1 MSAHDQLSPS
11 ARHRWGKCAA
21 SVRAC
26 LPYLKEGGK
35 SSPSAIDGT
44 HSHTLLEH
52 CLKHHG
58 DIADPGIFIGT
69 ILGDHEGSFSV
80 DKARADRVRVAVN
93 YIRERALFA
102 KDIDVLS
109 EQRVDPASLVQ
120 RKDMSGTVDVQLR
133 EPTILEVIDYKDGYK
148 PVIAEGNP
156 QLQQYAVG
164 VLAEYMNTNTSW
176 PDHIRLTVI
185 QPKSPPDQQI
195 VSHIYT
201 LAEVLGFAV
210 DMSLEAGRTDD
221 PNAPFTPGESQCSYC
236 PHAGACQA
244 HIDYSLSK
252 AGVKFGAVEVAVQ
265 GAKADPH
272 TMSDEQLRELVE
284 GAPLIRKMLE
294 MAEAEALTRI
304 TAGHPIGGLKVVH
317 GPGRRAW
324 KLDEEGT
331 AKRLTMMGIP
341 KSAVWKLTL
350 VSPAQVEKL
359 SWESKGEQKQLSE
372 RQLKTLTNEYITKSE
387 GKLTVVPEADWRP
400 SAVTGELKF
409 EAVPAKEPEWFA

>member
-1 MSAHDQLSPS
+1 
-11 ARHRWGKCAA
+11 
-21 SVRAC
+21 
-26 LPYLKEGGK
+26 
-35 SSPSAIDGT
+35 
-44 HSHTLLEH
+44 
-52 CLKHHG
+52 
-58 DIADPGIFIGT
+58 
-69 ILGDHEGSFSV
+69 
-80 DKARADRVRVAVN
+80 
-93 YIRERALFA
+93 
-102 KDIDVLS
+102 
-109 EQRVDPASLVQ
+109 
-120 RKDMSGTVDVQLR
+120 
-133 EPTILEVIDYKDGYK
+133 
-148 PVIAEGNP
+148 
-156 QLQQYAVG
+156 
-164 VLAEYMNTNTSW
+164 
-176 PDHIRLTVI
+176 
-185 QPKSPPDQQI
+185 
-195 VSHIYT
+195 
-201 LAEVLGFAV
+201 
-210 DMSLEAGRTDD
+210 
-221 PNAPFTPGESQCSYC
+221 
-236 PHAGACQA
+236 
-244 HIDYSLSK
+244 LSK